1 MSNNFKFVLNSKGV
15 QELLKS
21 PQMQSILAE
30 HANAVAGRAG
40 EGYEARYHVGKK
52 RAYAN
57 VYAETAEAK
66 RDNMDNNTLLKSLR

>member
-1 MSNNFKFVLNSKGV
+1 MSDFKFVLNSKGV

-21 PQMQSILAE
+21 PEMQSILANY
-30 HANAVAGRAG
+30 ANQVADRAG
-40 EGYEARYHVGKK
+40 DGYEARYHIGKK

-66 RDNMDNNTLLKSLR
+66 RDNMDNNTLLKSLK